1 GGCERRQHRAE
12 QHAALVQGT
21 RAAPSVTAV
30 LLFRPC
36 HRLSCPPAQDPSRTL
51 LLKIVSDLL
60 AKDAD
65 EVLPAAE
72 ELGLRREAV
81 RQLQLSQRERKAG
94 CRNFFWKTFTSC

>member
-1 GGCERRQHRAE
+1 MLRFQLQVLLAGLSASVLLAGGS
-12 QHAALVQGT
+12 
-21 RAAPSVTAV
+21 AAPREDGLDD
-30 LLFRPC
+30 LLGMDVAAA
-36 HRLSCPPAQDPSRTL
+36 RLDPSRTL